1 VERFCH
7 TGAMAAID
15 APTQQDT
22 HHQDSGH
29 DPSRHDPLIVTDLP
43 GPLARAVIEQ
53 DERYSSPSL
62 TRVYPLVVSH
72 GEGAVIEDVDGNR
85 FLDFN
90 AGIAVN
96 AAGHHHPKVTAA
108 IHAQV
113 DACVHYCSSDFY
125 HPAYAELCERLA
137 RSVPEGMG
145 PTRVFLA
152 NSGTEVVEAA
162 LKLARHYTGRPN
174 VIAFYG
180 AFHGRSLGSLS
191 LTSSKAKYRSG
202 FGIVTPGAYH
212 APFALPG
219 DDQGEGA
226 TGAEYIEQILFH
238 HMTEPEDVA
247 AIFVE
252 PIQGEGGYI
261 VPPAGWLQALR
272 DLCDRHGILLVM
284 DEVQSGVGRT
294 GTMWACE
301 HDGVVPDIITAGK
314 GLASGMPLAA
324 IIARDEIMQWKA
336 GKHGSTFGGN
346 PVACAAANAT
356 LDLVESELAANATA
370 RGEQLMAGLRALQE
384 RFPIIEQVRGRGL
397 MIGFD
402 LADHDMA
409 EEFEQACFQRG
420 VLVLTCGKRGVR
432 LAPPLVVTEEQCDTA
447 LRIMAD
453 ACEAVTR

>member
-1 VERFCH
+1 M
-7 TGAMAAID
+7 TTID
-15 APTQQDT
+15 TPIQQDP
-22 HHQDSGH
+22 H
-29 DPSRHDPLIVTDLP
+29 IVTELP
-43 GPLARAVIEQ
+43 GPRARAVIEQ

-62 TRVYPLVVSH
+62 TRVYPLVVAR

-96 AAGHHHPKVTAA
+96 AAGHNHPKVNAA

-113 DACVHYCSSDFY
+113 DACLHYCSSDFF
-125 HPAYAELCERLA
+125 HPPHADLVERLA
-137 RSVPEGMG
+137 TSVPDGMG
-145 PTRVFLA
+145 HARVFLA
-152 NSGTEVVEAA
+152 NSGTEAVEGA
-162 LKLARHYTGRPN
+162 LKLARHHTGRPN

-202 FGIVTPGAYH
+202 FGIVTPGSYH
-212 APFALPG
+212 APFAYAAEL
-219 DDQGEGA
+219 
-226 TGAEYIEQILFH
+226 TGADYIEQVLFH
-238 HMTEPEDVA
+238 HMTEPGDVA

-284 DEVQSGVGRT
+284 DEVQSGIGRT
-294 GTMWACE
+294 GTMWACQ
-301 HDGVVPDIITAGK
+301 HDGVTPDIITAGK
-314 GLASGMPLAA
+314 GLASGMPLSA
-324 IIARDEIMQWKA
+324 IIARDTIMQWA
-336 GKHGSTFGGN
+336 PGKHGSTFGGN
-346 PVACAAANAT
+346 PVACAAALAT
-356 LDLVESELAANATA
+356 MDLVDDELAANAAA

-384 RFPIIEQVRGRGL
+384 RFPIIQEVRGRGL

-402 LADHDMA
+402 LVDHDMA
-409 EEFEQACFQRG
+409 VAFEQACFERG
-420 VLVLTCGKRGVR
+420 VLSLTCGKRGVR
-432 LAPPLVVTEEQCDTA
+432 LAPPLVITEAQCDRA
-447 LRIMAD
+447 LEIIAD

>member
-1 VERFCH
+1 M
-7 TGAMAAID
+7 TTID
-15 APTQQDT
+15 TPIQQDP
-22 HHQDSGH
+22 H
-29 DPSRHDPLIVTDLP
+29 IVTELP
-43 GPLARAVIEQ
+43 GPRARAVIEQ

-62 TRVYPLVVSH
+62 TRVYPLVVAR

-96 AAGHHHPKVTAA
+96 AAGHNHPKVNAA

-113 DACVHYCSSDFY
+113 DACLHYCSSDFF
-125 HPAYAELCERLA
+125 HPTHADLVERLA
-137 RSVPEGMG
+137 TSVPDGMG
-145 PTRVFLA
+145 DARVFLA
-152 NSGTEVVEAA
+152 NSGTEAVEGA
-162 LKLARHYTGRPN
+162 LKLARHHTGRPN

-202 FGIVTPGAYH
+202 FGIVTPGSYH
-212 APFALPG
+212 APFAYAAEL
-219 DDQGEGA
+219 
-226 TGAEYIEQILFH
+226 TGADYIEQVLFH
-238 HMTEPEDVA
+238 HMTEPGDVA

-284 DEVQSGVGRT
+284 DEVQSGIGRT
-294 GTMWACE
+294 GTMWACQ
-301 HDGVVPDIITAGK
+301 HDGVTPDIITAGK
-314 GLASGMPLAA
+314 GLASGMPLSA
-324 IIARDEIMQWKA
+324 IIARDTIMQWA
-336 GKHGSTFGGN
+336 PGKHGSTFGGN
-346 PVACAAANAT
+346 PVACAAALAT
-356 LDLVESELAANATA
+356 MDLVDDELAANAAA

-384 RFPIIEQVRGRGL
+384 RFPIIQEVRGRGL

-402 LADHDMA
+402 LVDHDMA
-409 EEFEQACFQRG
+409 VAFEQACFERG
-420 VLVLTCGKRGVR
+420 VLSLTCGKRGVR
-432 LAPPLVVTEEQCDTA
+432 LAPPLVITEAQCDRA
-447 LRIMAD
+447 LEIIAD

>member
-1 VERFCH
+1 M
-7 TGAMAAID
+7 TTID
-15 APTQQDT
+15 TPIQQDP
-22 HHQDSGH
+22 H
-29 DPSRHDPLIVTDLP
+29 IVTELP
-43 GPLARAVIEQ
+43 GPRARAVIEQ

-62 TRVYPLVVSH
+62 TRVYPLVVAR

-96 AAGHHHPKVTAA
+96 AAGHNHPKVNAA

-113 DACVHYCSSDFY
+113 DACLHYCSSDFF
-125 HPAYAELCERLA
+125 HPTHADLVERLA
-137 RSVPEGMG
+137 TSVPDGMG
-145 PTRVFLA
+145 HARVFLA
-152 NSGTEVVEAA
+152 NSGTEAVEGA
-162 LKLARHYTGRPN
+162 LKLARHHTGRPN

-202 FGIVTPGAYH
+202 FGIVTPGSYH
-212 APFALPG
+212 APFAYAAEL
-219 DDQGEGA
+219 
-226 TGAEYIEQILFH
+226 TGADYIEQVLFH
-238 HMTEPEDVA
+238 HMTEPGDVA

-284 DEVQSGVGRT
+284 DEVQSGIGRT
-294 GTMWACE
+294 GTMWACQ
-301 HDGVVPDIITAGK
+301 HDGVTPDIITAGK
-314 GLASGMPLAA
+314 GLASGMPLSA
-324 IIARDEIMQWKA
+324 IIARDTIMQWA
-336 GKHGSTFGGN
+336 PGKHGSTFGGN
-346 PVACAAANAT
+346 PVACAAALAT
-356 LDLVESELAANATA
+356 MDLVDDELAANAAA

-384 RFPIIEQVRGRGL
+384 RFPIIQEVRGRGL

-402 LADHDMA
+402 LVDHDMA
-409 EEFEQACFQRG
+409 VAFEQACFERG
-420 VLVLTCGKRGVR
+420 VLSLTCGKRGVR
-432 LAPPLVVTEEQCDTA
+432 LAPPLVITEAQCDRA
-447 LRIMAD
+447 LEIIAD